1 MKTLRILKWIAF
13 GVLALVIGGLLVA
26 RLAAFA
32 RETATAEAL
41 APDAGHFVRADGLNI
56 FVQEKGPE
64 NGPVV
69 LLISGAMAWSET
81 WRDTIDPLAAAG
93 FRAVAIDLPPFGFSQ
108 RPDPAGYGPQNHAR
122 RINALLDAMNIRR
135 AVLVGHSF
143 GGGATVETAFRHE
156 ERVRGLVLADVALS
170 LGQKPPSGK
179 GATGW
184 LLSWRPLRSAIA
196 SATFTNPLLT
206 RKGLTDFI
214 ADDSKATDA
223 KLAVYQRPL
232 GVQGASPAVGDWL
245 AGDLFAYPHGAAFKD
260 DARYASFK
268 PPVLILWGKV
278 DTVTPLAQGED
289 LARRFKGSRLVVM
302 EGVNHIPHLEA
313 PQAFNAALLEFLKS
327 LPPE

>member
-1 MKTLRILKWIAF
+1 MKIFRILMWIALA
-13 GVLALVIGGLLVA
+13 VLVLVIGGLAVA
-26 RLAAFA
+26 RLAAFV
-32 RETATAEAL
+32 RESSTAEAL
-41 APDAGHFVRADGLNI
+41 APDAGHFVQADGLDI

-108 RPDPAGYGPQNHAR
+108 RPEPAGYGPANHAR
-122 RINALLDAMNIRR
+122 RISALLDAMNIKR
-135 AVLVGHSF
+135 AVLVGHSY

-156 ERVRGLVLADVALS
+156 ARVRGLVLADVALS
-170 LGQKPPSGK
+170 LDQKPSGG

-214 ADDSKATDA
+214 ADDSKATEA
-223 KLAVYQRPL
+223 KLAVYKRPL
-232 GVQGASPAVGDWL
+232 GVKGASPAVGDWL
-245 AGDLFAYPHGAAFKD
+245 AGDLFAYPQGAAFKD

-268 PPVLILWGKV
+268 PPVLIVWGKV
-278 DTVTPLAQGED
+278 DTVTPLTQGED
-289 LARRFKGSRLVVM
+289 LARRFNGSRLVVM

-313 PQAFNAALLEFLKS
+313 PQAFNAALLDFLKS